1 MVIFFYQPSI
11 LIQGL
16 TRQRGQAFGFINSV
30 NANWS
35 TSQYPYTLQCSLIEK
50 LSKRGLGLKVG
61 DDIILDIFKKLG
73 EGGD

>member
-35 TSQYPYTLQCSLIEK
+35 TSQYQYTLQCSLIEK